1 MKTLQESIVGRT
13 AKFTP
18 GYNKYFKIPGKL
30 EWHFEHFESYSDN
43 FNIDLS
49 SEKWLVFYSNE
60 VILFWAPDVEWYP
73 FFFIEEYKKLKDR
86 AWLLTGPADF
96 NHDYKDPEFIYNELV
111 SYMSA
116 SLQYIPLISDM
127 NKTDIPKKAIDV
139 IERILRR
146 T

>member
-1 MKTLQESIVGRT
+1 MKTLSEAIVGRT

-30 EWHFEHFESYSDN
+30 EWHFESRDN
-43 FNIDLS
+43 DFTGDLNLT
-49 SEKWLVFYSNE
+49 SEKWLAFYSNE

-73 FFFIEEYKKLKDR
+73 FFLIEEYKKLKDL

-96 NHDYKDPEFIYNELV
+96 DHDYKDPEFIYNDLV
-111 SYMSA
+111 SYMDPQ
-116 SLQYIPLISDM
+116 LQYIPLISDM
-127 NKTDIPKKAIDV
+127 TKADIPKKAIDV

-146 T
+146 I

>member
-1 MKTLQESIVGRT
+1 MKTLQEAIVGRT

-18 GYNKYFKIPGKL
+18 GHNKYFKIPGKL
-30 EWHFEHFESYSDN
+30 EWHFESKSDD
-43 FNIDLS
+43 FNIDIS
-49 SEKWLVFYSNE
+49 SEKWSAFYSNE

-96 NHDYKDPEFIYNELV
+96 DHGYKDPEFIYNDLV
-111 SYMSA
+111 SYMNAGLS
-116 SLQYIPLISDM
+116 YIPLISDM
-127 NKTDIPKKAIDV
+127 SSTNIPRKAIDA
-139 IERILRR
+139 IEKIFRR

>member
-1 MKTLQESIVGRT
+1 MKTLSESIVGRN

-30 EWHFEHFESYSDN
+30 EWHFESKSND
-43 FNIDLS
+43 FNIDVS

-60 VILFWAPDVEWYP
+60 IILFWAPDVDWYP

-96 NHDYKDPEFIYNELV
+96 DHDYKDPEFIYNDLV
-111 SYMSA
+111 SDMRT
-116 SLQYIPLISDM
+116 SLQYIPVISDM
-127 NKTDIPKKAIDV
+127 SKVDIPKKVIDT
-139 IERILRR
+139 IERIFRR
-146 T
+146 A